1 MGVIDFD
8 FFKKIVDEADKL
20 KVGAITLA
28 SRGEPTMHKNFINML
43 QYINE
48 KENIFELKVN
58 TNGTYLNESICRAI
72 FENNVTQIVIS
83 SDHYIKEDYER
94 LRKGSNF
101 EKVVANVDMLY
112 KIREEYYPNSATEIR
127 ISGIDN
133 ERNLNRIRF
142 KNFWIKRADHV
153 SAAYPRKMGY
163 IQTTFK
169 HNRSMPEPMG

>member
-1 MGVIDFD
+1 
-8 FFKKIVDEADKL
+8 
-20 KVGAITLA
+20 
-28 SRGEPTMHKNFINML
+28 ML

-127 ISGIDN
+127 ISESIMR
-133 ERNLNRIRF
+133 EI
-142 KNFWIKRADHV
+142 
-153 SAAYPRKMGY
+153 
-163 IQTTFK
+163 
-169 HNRSMPEPMG
+169 